1 MKVLYLAQPGTLQP
15 WYDDVKNPCLG
26 RHIVQLYDAT
36 LPLGP
41 QLEGAQVVVD
51 QGGSVGTPE
60 IMKAAAEAG
69 VQLWQ
74 ILGTGL
80 DHVDL
85 TYLSECGLTV
95 ANTPGPFSA
104 IALAEHSLFLMLYL
118 LRHFP
123 KVQQNIARGIR
134 CDPMADELHGQT
146 LGIVGL
152 GASGRELARRAHA
165 FGMQVV
171 AIDSLP
177 WDPETADGLMIDF
190 IGDASRLDEIL
201 ERSDIVS
208 LHVPLLSSTEMM
220 INRDKLRL
228 MKPTALLIN
237 VARGGLVDEQAL
249 ADALR
254 DRWIRGAGVDVF
266 AVEPVATNHP
276 LLSMD
281 NVVITN
287 HVAGMTSGT
296 SRRRGLAV
304 ADNIDRVSQ
313 GERPL
318 HVVVGNAP
326 LS

>member
-26 RHIVQLYDAT
+26 RHTVQLYDAT

-41 QLEGAQVVVD
+41 QLESAQVVVD

-60 IMKAAAEAG
+60 IMKAAARAG

-85 TYLSECGLTV
+85 TCLSECGLTV
-95 ANTPGPFSA
+95 ANTPGPSSA

-123 KVQQNIARGIR
+123 KVQRNIARGIR

-152 GASGRELARRAHA
+152 GASGRELAKRANA
-165 FGMQVV
+165 FGMEVV
-171 AIDSLP
+171 AIDSVQ
-177 WDPETADGLMIDF
+177 WDPKIADGLTIDF
-190 IGDASRLDEIL
+190 IGDSSRLDELL
-201 ERSDIVS
+201 ERADIVS
-208 LHVPLLSSTEMM
+208 LHVPLLPSTQMM
-220 INRDKLRL
+220 INRDKLRI

-249 ADALR
+249 AEALQN
-254 DRWIRGAGVDVF
+254 RWIRGAGIDVF
-266 AVEPVATNHP
+266 AIEPVATNHP
-276 LLSMD
+276 LLGLE
-281 NVVITN
+281 NVVVTN

-304 ADNIDRVSQ
+304 AENIDRVSQ
-313 GERPL
+313 GKSPL
-318 HVVVGNAP
+318 HVVVGKPP